1 MNHKNF
7 IHLVY
12 DIQSSSKVS
21 SHHVSRALKALPT
34 RSSRTDMQL
43 GRLPFAMHAA
53 IETAAGISFIVRPEK
68 QLPGCTP
75 AAKLILRQYGGLLL
89 ASSMVCL
96 IIITNPGFDT
106 ATTRLLAAALG
117 SYHAWPCH
125 RALTRIRN
133 ETRAKEESMFGGP
146 LVHLLVHVVC
156 LSLFLHVVVMET

>member
-1 MNHKNF
+1 MNYENF
-7 IHLVY
+7 IYLAY
-12 DIQSSSKVS
+12 DIQSSSEVS
-21 SHHVSRALKALPT
+21 SHQVSRTLKALPEAPAPT
-34 RSSRTDMQL
+34 MQL
-43 GRLPFAMHAA
+43 WKLPFAMHAA

-146 LVHLLVHVVC
+146 LVHLLVHMVC